1 MFVLFVN
8 KRIFWALFTFTAVA
22 FFLYVLG
29 HRIKTYRAFP
39 KSVNVEVVYTNR
51 LRFPTLTICNQNFF
65 RTTKTFEMGLY
76 DRVEDVFGGVDNTE
90 SSNEEEECRD
100 NLIRRPQKYLKGF
113 ESLYFS
119 FNDVTEKV
127 CKSLCLIFADKT
139 CNAVTYNL
147 KTKSCYITPITKDTT
162 GAQLIHSNVTN
173 YYERERC
180 NGDKQLVQCDFDE
193 ESNSFCEFYQDD
205 KDNFDWARQK
215 GETGTFHT
223 GPTKDHTTGRGYYI
237 YVEATNRKAGQSA
250 KLISPFLQ
258 ARKKICMEFYY
269 NMFGV
274 QAGLLTI
281 KRRETNEMESIIW
294 SRTVPSDTT
303 EWSRTVVEL
312 QPGLFQVVIEGVIA
326 DGPLGDVAVD
336 DIRIGDCKTIL
347 PECKYNKYGSEF
359 QGSTFTSSN
368 TNKSCTKWT
377 EMLSVINKTV
387 VKERFEF
394 PGTSLEEA
402 ENYCRNPNRDPK
414 GPWCYVST
422 DGEREYCDIPFCA
435 CKKDDFLCTNNNC
448 IPKYKLCNG
457 KDDCGDNSDEEKTC
471 SSSAN
476 CDFENTFVS
485 GYRNR
490 NTSTKTIEWKRFRG
504 STKSSGSGYSNLR
517 FDYTKKS
524 SLGHYMLVDSSVA
537 GQPVG
542 ELAQLLSPVIN
553 ENSQQNCLRFY
564 YYMFNFHEDPSKMG
578 NLTVKL
584 YFNDLDIRPLYRIV
598 GRQPDGWQSAWVT
611 IPQTNLS
618 YSLLFEVKIGE
629 QFTSDIAID
638 DIKLDFGESCE
649 ELLDIP
655 IKPVPLDPTEFL
667 CKYGD
672 KINKTKFCDGV
683 EDCPDGSDE
692 LQDECI
698 QRNNVSCIFDHD
710 YMCGYKIEGLKYSKW
725 HKTSV
730 IVDKTKYTALKGD
743 KLLNAGFNSEIISP
757 VVNFFEKGCI
767 EVVLYVLNYYDVGNR
782 FQVIQKFET
791 SEKLLYDA
799 KPVLLLSQTWRN
811 LLVQVYPGKSQI
823 IVRRLSKLSNRW
835 GWQYNYLA
843 IKEIKYHNNLCN
855 VVKKS
860 WGGFSKSCEF
870 DSSALCGFDQDY
882 TTIHSR
888 FSYLKP
894 TFVTESKA
902 TLLLQS
908 DIYRLKDPFRLTSPE
923 FNVTTASCLQF
934 WFNFNSINTYKYES
948 ATYLNVYWKANG
960 TEQRLWQITG
970 KIATQSSQWTETE
983 IPIGFGSIIFEAH
996 GVFNSYAL
1004 SINRYNISEGNCPN
1018 PEDVCKTKTYCVSVP
1033 YCVPNY
1039 LVCDGKQ
1046 DCPGGEEEKNCTLCS
1061 TNNDKNCIENSGDK
1075 KDEDNN
1081 EDDKNSGSG
1090 ESGFEESGS
1099 GDEESGD
1106 EDWKNK
1112 QNEDTAEEKILGKK
1126 VHYGLFFTGTTGLND
1141 SIQFALNIPYNTSD
1155 IEIESLKIWEKMK
1168 NQTIG
1173 TVESITVN
1181 NLRRFH
1187 TDAAHEKQNL
1197 IHKCSWEGVPCSHLN
1212 FSSILTDYGYC
1223 HTFNWNEDN
1232 ILTTTKTGSS
1242 SGLTLILNVEEYEYM
1257 KGPQNDAG
1265 VKMFLHNA
1273 NEVPFVRDLG
1283 FAAAPG
1289 LHSLVSVQYSE
1300 NVGLPDPW
1308 GVCGT
1313 KPLKYFPKYTYSACE
1328 RECETDAVV
1337 KQCGCRNSF
1346 MPPEADRNQTVY
1358 CTTDQ
1363 YFNCLVHMRGT
1374 LGSNK
1379 KSCKCVEPCTIT
1391 GYQSSLSYSAISSL
1405 SVEKLLSINTQ
1416 TLKNNFYKV
1425 EHLKQRIAGSNF
1437 VNDLKI
1443 LENVLHSFNALYKYA
1458 KVNTLS
1464 YEKSIF
1470 YKLRRCMD
1478 RMLSI
1483 YQSDMELIYPILN
1496 QYYDAYEE
1504 AYGTSRLAMKSSFE
1518 SIQIK
1523 SAAVLQKALDST
1535 ESTDVKNDEMISLVA
1550 EYNATIDLID
1560 RFQNYVE
1567 ERKSPFILNVTT
1579 TDKLPPKQYITESR
1593 AEQCDEYKKK
1603 NILLLNSII
1612 RTLSLLDTK
1621 QLKWEFKRDYSTLS
1635 KNGRKYMGCLEEYYS
1650 IVKHFGEWQE
1660 EKEKSIKALLRDEGL
1675 FPEIQNFDF
1684 EAEWE
1689 EIDYVKEKVLDFM
1702 EEYMKHSTNKLDNK
1716 HNLDSSI
1723 INQAISNINSFIRKI
1738 QTRLVD
1744 TMRNKVSVTSRS
1756 IKTGY
1761 SDAIERIERI
1771 FPYQSGKGREI
1782 LSSISQNLSI
1792 WWRPRANVEEP
1803 STPYRGDLYL
1813 RIPSNLTTFRE
1824 KLLEINL
1831 QEILDEYFAP
1841 VRSSLAHFENFMSDL
1856 EANLIKPLQ
1865 QLSTSINDYII
1876 KTKINEKFVLD
1887 NFITVDV
1894 FFAQLKYQK
1903 IEQQVAYD
1911 ISNFFSEVGGFL
1923 GLFLG
1928 GSVLSLLELFD
1939 FMLNLLT
1946 RKFDMKS
1953 SKVSD
1958 SVISLK

>member
-65 RTTKTFEMGLY
+65 RTTKTFEMGLF
-76 DRVEDVFGGVDNTE
+76 DRIEDVFGGSED
-90 SSNEEEECRD
+90 SGILLKDFNEESCED
-100 NLIRRPQKYLKGF
+100 KLIKTPRKYLKGF
-113 ESLYFS
+113 ESLYNS

-127 CKSLCLIFADKT
+127 CKSLCLDFADKT
-139 CNAVTYNL
+139 CNSVTYNL
-147 KTKSCYITPITKDTT
+147 KTKVCYITRITKDTA
-162 GAQLIHSNVTN
+162 GSVLIDSNVTN
-173 YYERERC
+173 YFERERC
-180 NGDKQLVQCDFDE
+180 NGEKSAVSCNFDDDQE
-193 ESNSFCEFYQDD
+193 FCKFYQDTD
-205 KDNFDWARQK
+205 DDFDWARHK
-215 GETGTFHT
+215 GQTGTFKT
-223 GPTKDHTTGRGYYI
+223 GPSEDHTTGRGYYI
-237 YVEATNRKAGQSA
+237 YVEATNRKAGHSA

-281 KRRETNEMESIIW
+281 KRRETNKVESIIW

-368 TNKSCTKWT
+368 TNKSCIKWT

-649 ELLDIP
+649 ELLNIP
-655 IKPVPLDPTEFL
+655 IKPVPLDPAEFL

-710 YMCGYKIEGLKYSKW
+710 YMCGYKIEGLNRTMWQKSEL
-725 HKTSV
+725 V
-730 IVDKTKYTALKGD
+730 IDGVKEKVIETRH
-743 KLLNAGFNSEIISP
+743 LLNFGFATEVISP
-757 VVNFFEKGCI
+757 VFELKEKGCLEI
-767 EVVLYVLNYYDVGNR
+767 KIYVRYLRSLFYR
-782 FQVIQKFET
+782 FRVYQQY
-791 SEKLLYDA
+791 EKSRR
-799 KPVLLLSQTWRN
+799 LLLDLN
-811 LLVQVYPGKSQI
+811 PGNMLVKKWDKVLVPVHLGKSKVV
-823 IVRRLSKLSNRW
+823 IVRHSLNPYPWKEF
-835 GWQYNYLA
+835 GDFLA
-843 IKEIKYHNNLCN
+843 IKEIQLHNEKCTS
-855 VVKKS
+855 VHKS
-860 WGGFSKSCEF
+860 WGGFSKTCKFNSP
-870 DSSALCGFDQDY
+870 DLCGFSQTYDDNHIRFASTKY
-882 TTIHSR
+882 YFASEGMASLALTTDVTDI
-888 FSYLKP
+888 LKP
-894 TFVTESKA
+894 
-902 TLLLQS
+902 
-908 DIYRLKDPFRLTSPE
+908 YRLISPE
-923 FNVTTASCLQF
+923 FNITKPSCFQF
-934 WFNFNSINTYKYES
+934 WFQYSTIHLDKSQAARQFAVYWESNGTEEKIWNISKNVQLYGTKWTKAELKEGYGRLIFEVFGKFHYNSINIVNYTI
-948 ATYLNVYWKANG
+948 
-960 TEQRLWQITG
+960 TEG
-970 KIATQSSQWTETE
+970 
-983 IPIGFGSIIFEAH
+983 H
-996 GVFNSYAL
+996 
-1004 SINRYNISEGNCPN
+1004 CPL
-1018 PEDVCKTKTYCVSVP
+1018 PEDVCKSTKYCSSVP
-1033 YCVPNY
+1033 YCIQSY
-1039 LVCDGKQ
+1039 FYCDGIL
-1046 DCPGGEEEKNCTLCS
+1046 DCPMEEDENNCTICGHRN
-1061 TNNDKNCIENSGDK
+1061 TKWCPKK
-1075 KDEDNN
+1075 KDEFSGSGSSGDN
-1081 EDDKNSGSG
+1081 DLNSGSG
-1090 ESGFEESGS
+1090 SGSNSGGNEIQSESGS
-1099 GDEESGD
+1099 GLGLGLVSGAGSGSGSGSDSGSGSEQRLQLRSKSGSESD
-1106 EDWKNK
+1106 SEQDSSSNENDWKN
-1112 QNEDTAEEKILGKK
+1112 QDTFDNNNKL
-1126 VHYGLFFTGTTGLND
+1126 
-1141 SIQFALNIPYNTSD
+1141 
-1155 IEIESLKIWEKMK
+1155 SLP
-1168 NQTIG
+1168 Q
-1173 TVESITVN
+1173 
-1181 NLRRFH
+1181 L
-1187 TDAAHEKQNL
+1187 
-1197 IHKCSWEGVPCSHLN
+1197 P
-1212 FSSILTDYGYC
+1212 
-1223 HTFNWNEDN
+1223 
-1232 ILTTTKTGSS
+1232 GSS

-1363 YFNCLVHMRGT
+1363 YFNCLVHTRGT

-1379 KSCKCVEPCTIT
+1379 KNCKCVEPCTIT

-1483 YQSDMELIYPILN
+1483 YRSDMELIYPILN

-1523 SAAVLQKALDST
+1523 SAAVLQKALNS
-1535 ESTDVKNDEMISLVA
+1535 SKYTDVKNDEMISLVA
-1550 EYNATIDLID
+1550 EYNTTIDLID
-1560 RFQNYVE
+1560 RFQIYVE

-1603 NILLLNSII
+1603 NIFLINSII
-1612 RTLSLLDTK
+1612 RTLSLLDAK
-1621 QLKWEFKRDYSTLS
+1621 QLKWEFKRDYSSLS
-1635 KNGRKYMGCLEEYYS
+1635 KNGKEYMGCLEEYYS

-1756 IKTGY
+1756 IKSGY

-1771 FPYQSGKGREI
+1771 FPYQSEKGREI

-1813 RIPSNLTTFRE
+1813 SIPSNLTTFRE

-1946 RKFDMKS
+1946 RRLHLKS

-1958 SVISLK
+1958 STITLK